1 MVFRWHINHLP
12 ISYTDSIKYLGYIF
26 TSDNSDDAEM
36 LRQMRLLYCR
46 SNRLIRMF
54 NKCSQN
60 VLIELCRSFCTTF
73 YCPYFWTQ
81 HKKATFSKLRVAYN
95 NVYRKVFGFKR
106 RSSASEMFVL
116 NNISNFKH
124 LWESQS
130 SPLLHACQILK
141 TLLFVQSR
149 DLGLLETMFGKSGLT
164 SCTSRSWLF
173 QFSYFTILQTII
185 YFCIV
190 C

>member
-1 MVFRWHINHLP
+1 
-12 ISYTDSIKYLGYIF
+12 
-26 TSDNSDDAEM
+26 M

-54 NKCSQN
+54 DKCNQN

-73 YCPYFWTQ
+73 YCLYFWTQ
-81 HKKATFSKLRVAYN
+81 HKKAKFSKLRVAYN
-95 NVYRKVFGFKR
+95 YVYRKVFGLER

-116 NNISNFKH
+116 NNISNFEALMRK
-124 LWESQS
+124 SIF
-130 SPLLHACQILK
+130 AFTARCQILK
-141 TLLFVQSR
+141 TLLLAQSR
-149 DLGLLETMFGKSGLT
+149 DLGLLETLCGKSGQT
-164 SCTSRSWLF
+164 SCTSRSRLF
-173 QFSYFTILQTII
+173 QYISFTILQTII